1 MSHLYDRIGDG
12 YAAVRREEPAI
23 AAAIAAALG
32 DARSVV
38 NVGAGAGSYEP
49 ADRDVVAVEPSPVML
64 AQRPVGAAPAVQA
77 SAEALPF
84 ADGAFDAAMAILSD
98 HHWPDRA
105 AGLRELRRVA
115 RRRAVVFQCDLEAQ
129 AGAFW
134 LVRDYLTT
142 FRPASMTIE
151 EIAGHLGA
159 RRIEPVPIPHDCRDG
174 FLAAYWRRPR
184 AYLDKRV
191 RDGISVFRLL
201 PPADVEAAIERLR
214 ADLESGEWARRN
226 AAILEREAMDLGY
239 RLRDRGVLTAERG
252 RERERLARDAAAALG
267 GRPSARRSRASGTPS
282 ARSSATRPSIRPS

>member
-1 MSHLYDRIGDG
+1 MCPLYDRIGEG
-12 YAAVRREEPAI
+12 YAEVRREEPAI
-23 AAAIAAALG
+23 AAAIGAALG
-32 DARSVV
+32 DARTVV

-49 ADRDVVAVEPSPVML
+49 PDRDVVAVEPSPVML

-84 ADGAFDAAMAILSD
+84 ADGSFDAAMAILSD

-105 AGLRELRRVA
+105 GGLRELRRVA
-115 RRRAVVFQCDLEAQ
+115 RRRAVVFQCDLDVQ
-129 AGAFW
+129 VDAFW
-134 LVRDYLTT
+134 LVRDYLET
-142 FRPASMTIE
+142 FRPAAMTMA

-159 RRIEPVPIPHDCRDG
+159 QRVEPVPIPHDCRDG

-201 PPADVEAAIERLR
+201 PPADVAVAIDRLS

-226 AAILEREAMDLGY
+226 AAILERDSLDLGY
-239 RLRDRGVLTAERG
+239 RLLIADY
-252 RERERLARDAAAALG
+252 
-267 GRPSARRSRASGTPS
+267 
-282 ARSSATRPSIRPS
+282 

>member
-23 AAAIAAALG
+23 AAAIHAALG

-64 AQRPVGAAPAVQA
+64 GQRPVGAAPAVQA
-77 SAEALPF
+77 SAERLPF
-84 ADGAFDAAMAILSD
+84 ADGSFDAAMAILSD

-105 AGLRELRRVA
+105 GGLRELRRVA
-115 RRRAVVFQCDLEAQ
+115 RRRAVVFQCDLGVQ
-129 AGAFW
+129 QDAFW

-142 FRPASMTIE
+142 VRPAAMTIGE
-151 EIAGHLGA
+151 LAGHLGA

-174 FLAAYWRRPR
+174 FLAAYWRRPQ
-184 AYLDKRV
+184 AYLDARV

-201 PPADVEAAIERLR
+201 PPADVDDAVARLR
-214 ADLESGEWARRN
+214 ADLESGAWARRN
-226 AAILEREAMDLGY
+226 AEILERGSMDLGY
-239 RLRDRGVLTAERG
+239 RLIIAEY
-252 RERERLARDAAAALG
+252 
-267 GRPSARRSRASGTPS
+267 
-282 ARSSATRPSIRPS
+282 

>member
-23 AAAIAAALG
+23 AEAIAAALG

-38 NVGAGAGSYEP
+38 NVGAGAGNYEP
-49 ADRDVVAVEPSPVML
+49 ADRVVVAVEPSRVML

-77 SAEALPF
+77 SGGALPF

-115 RRRAVVFQCDLEAQ
+115 RRRAVVLQCDIEAQ
-129 AGAFW
+129 CGAFW

-142 FRPASMTIE
+142 FRPPAMTIE

-159 RRIEPVPIPHDCRDG
+159 RRVEPVPIPHDCRDG

-201 PPADVEAAIERLR
+201 PPADVETAIDRLR

-226 AAILEREAMDLGY
+226 AVILDREAMDLGY
-239 RLRDRGVLTAERG
+239 RLVIAEY
-252 RERERLARDAAAALG
+252 
-267 GRPSARRSRASGTPS
+267 
-282 ARSSATRPSIRPS
+282 

>member
-23 AAAIAAALG
+23 AEAIAAALG
-32 DARSVV
+32 DARTVV

-49 ADRDVVAVEPSPVML
+49 ADRDVVAVEPSAVMRG
-64 AQRPVGAAPAVQA
+64 QRPVGAAPAVTA

-84 ADGAFDAAMAILSD
+84 ADDAFDAAMAILSD

-105 AGLRELRRVA
+105 AGLREMRRVA
-115 RRRAVVFQCDLEAQ
+115 RRRAVVFQCDLHAQ

-142 FRPASMTIE
+142 FRPAGMTIE

-159 RRIEPVPIPHDCRDG
+159 RRVEPVPIPHDCRDG

-201 PPADVEAAIERLR
+201 PPADVESAMERLR

-226 AAILEREAMDLGY
+226 AMILEREAMDLGY
-239 RLRDRGVLTAERG
+239 RLVIAEY
-252 RERERLARDAAAALG
+252 D
-267 GRPSARRSRASGTPS
+267 
-282 ARSSATRPSIRPS
+282 